1 MGGKAL
7 FGHVVHAFATD
18 LYFDPL
24 AVVAHQGDVKR
35 LITVGFRVAYP
46 VAQSVGVGLVY
57 LGNSYIDVETVI
69 QFFFQILGREDD
81 ADGQDVVDFFEGNML
96 GLHLVPDGVN
106 GLDTCQNMVLHAH
119 FVQLGT
125 DRSRE
130 VLENLVAFGG
140 CGFQLLLDDF
150 IFLRMFIFEAEVFQ
164 FGLDLVEAQAVGQW
178 GINVHGFTGNFV
190 LLAGK
195 HGAEGAHVVKSV
207 GNLDEDDA
215 NVIAH
220 CKQQLFEVF
229 SLCGSLVAKDTT

>member
-1 MGGKAL
+1 
-7 FGHVVHAFATD
+7 
-18 LYFDPL
+18 
-24 AVVAHQGDVKR
+24 
-35 LITVGFRVAYP
+35 
-46 VAQSVGVGLVY
+46 
-57 LGNSYIDVETVI
+57 
-69 QFFFQILGREDD
+69 
-81 ADGQDVVDFFEGNML
+81 
-96 GLHLVPDGVN
+96 
-106 GLDTCQNMVLHAH
+106 MVLHAH
-119 FVQLGT
+119 FIQLGA

-130 VLENLVAFGG
+130 VLKNLVAFGS

-207 GNLDEDDA
+207 GYFDEDDA